1 MHCYCPQSSGVR
13 MQGRIDPMGPTLL
26 ESYVALSVCAQ
37 LVFSVLKPQCLWEGA
52 YTCVCSSPW

>member
-1 MHCYCPQSSGVR
+1 